1 MLHCIS
7 HVGIFTVRVGMLC
20 VHMSCWH
27 FVCAVSMLCLHDD
40 ILCLHDDI
48 LCLHDGILCMSIGML
63 CMNIGML
70 CMNIDMLWV
79 RNTEVSVI
87 GIRYT
92 SGRRG
97 NV

>member
-27 FVCAVSMLCLHDD
+27 FVRAVSMLCLHD
-40 ILCLHDDI
+40 
-48 LCLHDGILCMSIGML
+48 GIL

-70 CMNIDMLWV
+70 CMNI
-79 RNTEVSVI
+79 
-87 GIRYT
+87 GILFVQLVCCAYMMIYCAYMMAYCA
-92 SGRRG
+92 
-97 NV
+97 